1 MQGASKSFATVA
13 TLVLTLV
20 CSLTLPAQSTTIYIP
35 DPNPTV
41 PGGTAGNTIPFGNS
55 AYTYMGRISATLL
68 DPVNAYIDDIGFAP
82 SATSGTWTAASV
94 LIGIGHLP
102 NPIPCPFTFPGPGG
116 ATPGSFL
123 DFTVIYD
130 SSVQA
135 PLSWTWASQ
144 TFTSMG
150 IAALGGPG
158 FRWNGVDD
166 IGVYVTFQGAT
177 LTGAFL
183 RNNATGG
190 FPTRTYATSYQ
201 AAASTS
207 CDGTFGLVMSLSVS
221 PGPAVLSITQ
231 SGPGVGDLDVSL
243 TMISPTAFEG
253 WTLLSASTALPMRT
267 GPVLGLWPD
276 PTTWQVLSYTYFPG
290 NPFHFRTTDLGVYPS
305 TPFTVPPGTMSALTG
320 QTLDFVTLLLNNSLL
335 YDSKSD
341 LVRVT
346 FQ

>member
-1 MQGASKSFATVA
+1 MPGRSTSVA
-13 TLVLTLV
+13 TLAALLLSLV
-20 CSLTLPAQSTTIYIP
+20 CNIELSAQSITYIP

-41 PGGTAGNTIPFGNS
+41 PGGTAGNTIPFGNAS
-55 AYTYMGRISATLL
+55 YTYMGLVSASLL
-68 DPVNAYIDDIGFAP
+68 DPGNPQINDIGFAP
-82 SATSGTWTAASV
+82 SAVSGTWTAASV
-94 LIGIGHLP
+94 LVGIGHVA

-123 DFTVIYD
+123 DFSVIYD

-135 PLSWTWASQ
+135 PLSWTWTSQ

-150 IAALGGPG
+150 IAETWGPC

-166 IGVYVTFQGAT
+166 IGVYVTYQGST

-190 FPTRTYATSYQ
+190 FPTRTYATGYQ
-201 AAASTS
+201 TATSTTCNASL
-207 CDGTFGLVMSLSVS
+207 GLVMSLSVS
-221 PGPAVLSITQ
+221 PGYNVLSITQ

-243 TMISPTAFEG
+243 SMISPTAFEG
-253 WTLLSASTALPMRT
+253 WTLLSASTANPMGT
-267 GPVLGLWPD
+267 GPLLGLWPD
-276 PTTWQVLSYTYFPG
+276 PTTWEVLSYTYFPG
-290 NPFHFRTTDLGVYPS
+290 NPFHFRTTDLGVYPNA
-305 TPFTVPPGTMSALTG
+305 PFTVPPGTMTALTG
-320 QTLDFVTLLLNNSLL
+320 QTLDFVTFLLNNSLL
-335 YDSKSD
+335 YDSRSK